1 MDAALILDSSGHP
14 DESIFFTQENSRS
27 SALRS
32 IAEMIVGNRL
42 WRSIP
47 GGVLVARET
56 PYPLLAVF
64 GGLSANHREILT
76 HLGVQLRDTITRH
89 RYIGYPDAERAVER
103 LAAAMLSVFSREE
116 IASFRFTAFPRG
128 GLIVLGMLSYVLGL
142 SREQI
147 VGTSDDGPGTL
158 VVVDDC
164 ALTGLRFREFMNTTR
179 AERVVFCPVFA
190 PAGLLSTIER
200 AEPRIAACISGERLS
215 DAEPRSDA
223 EHEQPAAAPQPVAD
237 TRPAGDPPRPYRTVR
252 AEYIAFAWS
261 EPDTGLPNPE
271 TGRTER
277 GWNVVPP
284 RLCLDRRARA
294 VADDAHLGFVTPPAG
309 PIAPSDRVLWVE
321 SGDAIAVARFPDAA
335 GRSEAEP
342 AAVPCFKL
350 EKSAAIM
357 WRAIVETGDLRSA
370 EAALA
375 KVYDIDPA
383 ALRRDLTRFVDEL
396 RGAGLIGGAS
406 AL

>member
-1 MDAALILDSSGHP
+1 MDAALILDSSGDP

-32 IAEMIVGNRL
+32 IAEMVVGNRL

-47 GGVLVARET
+47 GGVLVARDA

-64 GGLSANHREILT
+64 GELNANHRQILA
-76 HLGVQLRDTITRH
+76 HLAVQLRDTITRH
-89 RYIGYPDAERAVER
+89 RYIGYGEAEHAVER
-103 LAAAMLSVFSREE
+103 LAAALRSRFDREE

-128 GLIVLGMLSYVLGL
+128 GLIVLGMLSYALGL

-147 VGTSDDGPGTL
+147 VGLHDDGPGTL

-164 ALTGLRFREFMNTTR
+164 SLTGLRFREFMNTTR

-190 PAGLLSTIER
+190 PAGLLSAIER
-200 AEPRIAACISGERLS
+200 AEPRVAACIAGEELA
-215 DAEPRSDA
+215 DVE
-223 EHEQPAAAPQPVAD
+223 AAPPGNESESA
-237 TRPAGDPPRPYRTVR
+237 AGGTPGEPRPYRAVR
-252 AEYIAFAWS
+252 PEYIAFAWS

-294 VADDAHLGFVTPPAG
+294 VADDAHLMSVTTPAG
-309 PIAPSDRVLWVE
+309 PIAPSDRVLWAE
-321 SGDAIAVARFPDAA
+321 SGDAIAVARFPEEADRA
-335 GRSEAEP
+335 EAET

-375 KVYDIDPA
+375 ETYDVDPT
-383 ALRRDLTRFVDEL
+383 ALRRDLARFVDEL

-406 AL
+406 TPG